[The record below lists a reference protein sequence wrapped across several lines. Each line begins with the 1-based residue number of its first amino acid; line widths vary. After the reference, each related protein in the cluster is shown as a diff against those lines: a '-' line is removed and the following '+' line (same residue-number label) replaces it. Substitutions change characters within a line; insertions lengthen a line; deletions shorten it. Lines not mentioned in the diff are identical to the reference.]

1 MIQNKPLLLRALAG
15 ALICIPVYAS
25 AGNASYYN
33 TSTEAKV
40 FPWKKN
46 KKKETTEE
54 VSKTDFE
61 KIASESNLVSRGMFN
76 VYAQDGKYYFEIP
89 VSLLQR
95 DMLVVNK
102 LQRVPFELNDAG
114 VNRGTN
120 YETQMIRF
128 EWNKEE
134 KKIRVRQSRPL
145 PESPENDAITRSV
158 RDNFISPL
166 IADFKLEACNADSTS
181 VIIQIND
188 IYDGSETSINNVFDN
203 INLGTSA
210 VKDLSRIM
218 SIKAFPNNIVAT
230 SELTTKVREGM
241 SAVNV
246 TVEVSSSLVLL
257 PEKPM
262 MGRLDDPKVGYF
274 TKDLLYFSDSQ
285 QKTEEKKYITRW
297 RLEPK
302 PENREAYLRGELV
315 EPEKPIVFYIENSTP
330 YRWRKYIKQGIEDWQ
345 VAFERAGF
353 KNAIIAKE
361 LPDSIAANA
370 DDINYSVVTYAASSK
385 ANAMGPSILDP
396 RSGEILE
403 ADIMWWHNV
412 ISMVQE
418 WITVQTGAIDPKAR
432 GTKLPDEMMG
442 DAIRFVACHEVG
454 HSLGLRH
461 NMMGSWTF
469 PTDSLR
475 SKSFTDKMNSTA
487 SSIMDYARYNYV
499 AQPGDGVTAV
509 SPHIGP
515 YDIFAIE
522 YGYRWYGLPTP
533 EAAKDVLY
541 DFLNKHNG
549 RLYKYSEAQD
559 PRSAVDPRAQNEDLG
574 DDPVRSSELGIAN
587 LKRIVPEIIKWTTTG
602 EKGQTYEEASRL
614 YYAVITQ
621 WNNYLYH
628 VMANI
633 GGIYIENTTVGDGVK
648 TYTYVE
654 KEKQEASLDFLLNE
668 VLCYPRWLF
677 DTEISDYTFLL
688 RKNPTGVI
696 EYAPSQ
702 ILKNTQGYIFWDLL
716 SNDRLMRM
724 LENELKNGKKA
735 FTVVEMMDKMHNSIF
750 ATTIKGGTPDV
761 MERNLQKGFLDALI
775 TAAAESEGVKINK
788 QLTATSGNPYL
799 FHHTPWCSHNEF
811 AIEQAERM
819 GARREL
825 SFYGGQVNRIS
836 DAISVKR
843 GELLRIKKLLESRRN
858 TSDTAARYHYDDMI
872 LRINTAL
879 GLKD

>member
-33 TSTEAKV
+33 ASTEAKV

-302 PENREAYLRGELV
+302 PEDREAYLRGELV

-522 YGYRWYGLPTP
+522 YGYRWYGLSTP
-533 EAAKDVLY
+533 EAEKDVLY

-574 DDPVRSSELGIAN
+574 DDSVRSSELGIAN

-677 DTEISDYTFLL
+677 DTEISNYTFLL

-799 FHHTPWCSHNEF
+799 FHHTPWCSHDEF

>member
-361 LPDSIAANA
+361 LPDSIAVNA

-533 EAAKDVLY
+533 EAEKDVLY

-843 GELLRIKKLLESRRN
+843 GELLRIKKLLESRHN

>member
-1 MIQNKPLLLRALAG
+1 MIQNNPLLLRALAG

-33 TSTEAKV
+33 ASTEAKV

-166 IADFKLEACNADSTS
+166 IADFKLEACNTDSTA

-210 VKDLSRIM
+210 IKDLSRIM

-302 PENREAYLRGELV
+302 PEDREAYLRGELV

-533 EAAKDVLY
+533 EAEKDVLY

-775 TAAAESEGVKINK
+775 TAAAENEGVKINK
-788 QLTATSGNPYL
+788 QLTTTSGNPYL
-799 FHHTPWCSHNEF
+799 FHHTPWCSHDEF

>member
-533 EAAKDVLY
+533 EAEKDVLY

-654 KEKQEASLDFLLNE
+654 KEKQEASPDFLLNE

>member
-33 TSTEAKV
+33 ASTEAKV

-166 IADFKLEACNADSTS
+166 IADFKLEACNADSTA

-210 VKDLSRIM
+210 IKDLSRIM

-302 PENREAYLRGELV
+302 SEDREAYLRGELV

-345 VAFERAGF
+345 VAFEHAGF

-533 EAAKDVLY
+533 EAEKDVLY

-799 FHHTPWCSHNEF
+799 FHHTPWCSHDEF

>member
-33 TSTEAKV
+33 ASTEAKV

-210 VKDLSRIM
+210 IKDLSRIM

-302 PENREAYLRGELV
+302 QEDREAYLRGELV

-533 EAAKDVLY
+533 EAEKDVLY

-799 FHHTPWCSHNEF
+799 FHHTPWCSHDEF